1 MLFCVDIL
9 KLIRES
15 LWGCRFKTTDLRMY
29 PLEDA
34 EKFPDGNSH
43 DCDYKFCLSVIS
55 VLKNKQNK
63 NQKTH
68 TFLYKKHN
76 LLRVP

>member
-9 KLIRES
+9 KLIREY
-15 LWGCRFKTTDLRMY
+15 LRGYRFKTTDLRMY

-43 DCDYKFCLSVIS
+43 DYDYKFCLSVIS